1 MIMEFRDLV
10 KTRRSC
16 RDFDS
21 TPPTDEQLAAIL
33 EAGLWAPSPLN
44 LQPWEFVVITDA
56 QLKTQ
61 VREIAEAAR
70 QAVIDGGG
78 PGWAGKYG
86 MDFIETAPVLIAV
99 VVDPAKGGLGN
110 YFGQKYGAMQ
120 AASACIQNMM
130 LAATDLG
137 FESLWFTF
145 FAPQKMQAA
154 LNIPENLEIAGLIP
168 IGRSKE
174 ALKAP
179 PRKAAKVHQQ
189 RYTQTVD

>member
-1 MIMEFRDLV
+1 MEFGDLV
-10 KTRRSC
+10 KARRSC
-16 RDFDS
+16 RAFENS
-21 TPPTDEQLAAIL
+21 PLSDEQLSAIL
-33 EAGLWAPSPLN
+33 EAGVWAPSPLN
-44 LQPWEFVVITDA
+44 LQPWEFIVITDG

-61 VREIAEAAR
+61 IKELSEEAR
-70 QAVIDGGG
+70 QSVIDNGG

-86 MDFIETAPVLIAV
+86 MEFLESAPVLIAV
-99 VVDPAKGGLGN
+99 VVNPAKAGLGS
-110 YFGQKYGAMQ
+110 FFDQPYGAMQ

-154 LNIPENLEIAGLIP
+154 LKIPDHLEIAGIIP
-168 IGRSKE
+168 IGKPKD

-179 PRKAAKVHQQ
+179 PRKEARVHQQ
-189 RYTQTVD
+189 QYSKSAT